1 MIPEYILKAAKE
13 YQKVHGGSEALFD
26 AFIAG
31 HKATRQPKA
40 KDIVLTPE
48 QDRMFDECW
57 KAYGKKGNKGKSKEV
72 WSKIPLTSLPIILTH
87 IKIYVSSRQRCFQK
101 DFERYLKEKV
111 YTTNIVT
118 NEGVLYDSEKDKFP
132 DEYRPTTDGIF
143 QLWNPERNCLI
154 LNNGYIDQL
163 NDGYTDDTRPDGAR
177 VAWSMYEWVWS
188 SQTKQWIKQND

>member
-13 YQKVHGGSEALFD
+13 YQKVHGGSEAL
-26 AFIAG
+26 
-31 HKATRQPKA
+31 
-40 KDIVLTPE
+40 
-48 QDRMFDECW
+48 FDECW

-118 NEGVLYDSEKDKFP
+118 NEGVLYDSEKDIFP

-143 QLWNPERNCLI
+143 QFWNSERKCLMF
-154 LNNGYIDQL
+154 NGYIDQL
-163 NDGYTDDTRPDGAR
+163 NDGYDKDNRPDGAK
-177 VAWSMYEWVWS
+177 VAWGMYEWIWS
-188 SQTKQWIKQND
+188 SQTKEWIKQND